1 MKRDWDLIRGA
12 SRNLELARRYRS
24 RGDVAVA
31 TLLYNKAISGMMR
44 ALYFRR
50 TGRHAPPDASLGYMS
65 SRAGLPDEVDEYIRS
80 VMETESPEEGIES
93 IEAVEAQ
100 AGRREEGKLL
110 YLDGLIKRLLDYASA
125 Y

>member
-12 SRNLELARRYRS
+12 SKNLELARRYRS

-31 TLLYNKAISGMMR
+31 TLLYHKAVSGVMR
-44 ALYFRR
+44 ALYFRK
-50 TGRHAPPDASLGYMS
+50 TGRNAPPDASVRYLSSKASLPLGVEEYM
-65 SRAGLPDEVDEYIRS
+65 RS
-80 VMETESPEEGIES
+80 VMEVEPEEGAIES
-93 IEAVEAQ
+93 FEMPEAYADTR
-100 AGRREEGKLL
+100 GEGKLL